1 MSGAGERA
9 AAAAAAVLED
19 APAVASIAEVMQS
32 LAMQAPDV
40 LMKAKKE
47 MDILGS
53 IKALKEGQKNLRDQ
67 RKLVSKQLRNEE
79 KRRMRLRKRA
89 RQLSDVDLVA
99 VLKVRSVAKAESVI
113 ERLPGTYYPRMVHVV
128 PSKFKVQSRVYKM
141 CR

>member
-53 IKALKEGQKNLRDQ
+53 IKALKEEQNHLRDQ

-99 VLKVRSVAKAESVI
+99 VLKMRSVAKAESAAGSA
-113 ERLPGTYYPRMVHVV
+113 EEPTEEAA
-128 PSKFKVQSRVYKM
+128 
-141 CR
+141 